1 MAGYDAVGL
10 CENIERALKDETRP
24 RNFISLLGETGEPS
38 TDYHLYFQQ
47 DDRQKEW
54 PHLIIDVVSGE
65 PVIDVFEGDG
75 EWQYEVFV
83 RIEMSF
89 SAEARKAGR
98 PDKPDAALA
107 EQSHLACARYMRA
120 VQRFFATALT
130 PQDGFALFDITT
142 VSSGSFENTDGDNVA
157 RSSLQLALVA

>member
-1 MAGYDAVGL
+1 MA
-10 CENIERALKDETRP
+10 ALR
-24 RNFISLLGETGEPS
+24 ETGEPDTS
-38 TDYHLYFQQ
+38 YTLYFQQ
-47 DDRQKEW
+47 DAREKKH

-75 EWQYEVFV
+75 EWQYEVYI
-83 RIEMSF
+83 RIE
-89 SAEARKAGR
+89 R
-98 PDKPDAALA
+98 PLSSQSDQRRDKSLVEDA
-107 EQSHLACARYMRA
+107 HLTCARYMRA